1 MVVASVRNPEVHKRR
16 NDVVTATAGIDER
29 ERRIDHGVAASLDA
43 GERRVDDLAPVI
55 MSVVRIPVVA
65 MSPPILT
72 RIVLDFDSS

>member
-1 MVVASVRNPEVHKRR
+1 MRNPEVHKRR
-16 NDVVTATAGIDER
+16 NDMVAATARIDVR
-29 ERRIDHGVAASLDA
+29 EWRIDHRVAASLDA